1 MIINADEIIAQ
12 QLNATGTSTMQ
23 FAGGHHTQITQAT
36 VSAVPEDSRITLDG
50 EWHVKY
56 YPFEENEAAALT
68 GFENWQRKT
77 QPGKICYADPEA
89 ESLDIPNWDRVG
101 LKHIDDND
109 GAIIVR
115 KITVP
120 ENWSGMKII
129 LRFEAIYPAG
139 IIYVNG
145 KKVAEQY
152 SGLTPLEADVSSLAQ
167 PGGEAI
173 ISVRLLRKHR
183 FIKMDMPRHS
193 LEFAGLAQS
202 ACLFAVPA
210 VHVRDYHLISELT
223 PDFKKGQLKGT
234 VNIAGD
240 APARL
245 CVKLTKDG
253 KTVAS
258 CACEVAAGQQE
269 CTVNMT
275 VENPELWN
283 DEYPNLYNVSL
294 SLESTDGTCKYGYRT
309 GFRRLELSPE
319 GAKLNGTFVKF
330 RGVNHLSFHPQGGL
344 FTPSDWLRSNLELMK
359 KANVNAIR
367 THFTGPSELCDLCD
381 EMGIYLLQEIPI
393 DWGTNYIHD
402 PEWTGPA
409 MHRIESVIK
418 RDRHHPSLMV
428 WSVGNENMPE
438 SAAVAADGWNH
449 LRIYDQFCH
458 LLDPSRPTMFPP
470 PGPANKIEGIFELR
484 VGDIADTHYSFNH
497 ARKFLQ
503 EGRIANPDSWEAN
516 HTEMTSEEAL
526 ERGWSGCWFSSEW
539 GIANMIPDLLN
550 SPYAN
555 IIDDFQED
563 IFSGR
568 NSLQVCQDRLER
580 EWGLMRSE
588 KSCLGGAYF
597 PWISCSAGDVP
608 WGWMRFGEDADWG
621 VVCGD
626 LTVKPYFWALRK
638 AFSPVHFPSRLIWRK
653 GQNDINFEVQN
664 QFNAID
670 LKDCTFRLQFNRAG
684 KWMTMI
690 RKFTDVKVSCPPGDK
705 TIVRLPLTDDSLRT
719 HLDDNGALMFR
730 ITLLD
735 PKGFKVTVAET
746 LVLPEGQARPGD
758 QTMPIGP
765 DAIL

>member
-1 MIINADEIIAQ
+1 MIINADEIIAR

-23 FAGGHHTQITQAT
+23 FAGGHQTQITQAT
-36 VSAVPEDSRITLDG
+36 VSAVPEDSRVTLDG

-56 YPFEENEAAALT
+56 YPFEENEASALT
-68 GFENWQRKT
+68 GFENWQLKT

-89 ESLDIPNWDRVG
+89 ESQDIPNWDRVG
-101 LKHIDDND
+101 LKHINDND

-152 SGLTPLEADVSSLAQ
+152 SGLTPLETDVSSLVQ
-167 PGGEAI
+167 PGDEAI

-269 CTVNMT
+269 CAVDMT

-294 SLESTDGTCKYGYRT
+294 SLESTGGTCKYGYKT

-319 GAKLNGTFVKF
+319 GAKLNGKFVKF

-359 KANVNAIR
+359 KSQCKRYPHSLYRIR
-367 THFTGPSELCDLCD
+367 
-381 EMGIYLLQEIPI
+381 Q
-393 DWGTNYIHD
+393 
-402 PEWTGPA
+402 A
-409 MHRIESVIK
+409 VRSV
-418 RDRHHPSLMV
+418 
-428 WSVGNENMPE
+428 
-438 SAAVAADGWNH
+438 
-449 LRIYDQFCH
+449 
-458 LLDPSRPTMFPP
+458 
-470 PGPANKIEGIFELR
+470 
-484 VGDIADTHYSFNH
+484 
-497 ARKFLQ
+497 
-503 EGRIANPDSWEAN
+503 
-516 HTEMTSEEAL
+516 
-526 ERGWSGCWFSSEW
+526 
-539 GIANMIPDLLN
+539 
-550 SPYAN
+550 
-555 IIDDFQED
+555 
-563 IFSGR
+563 
-568 NSLQVCQDRLER
+568 
-580 EWGLMRSE
+580 
-588 KSCLGGAYF
+588 
-597 PWISCSAGDVP
+597 
-608 WGWMRFGEDADWG
+608 
-621 VVCGD
+621 
-626 LTVKPYFWALRK
+626 
-638 AFSPVHFPSRLIWRK
+638 
-653 GQNDINFEVQN
+653 
-664 QFNAID
+664 
-670 LKDCTFRLQFNRAG
+670 
-684 KWMTMI
+684 
-690 RKFTDVKVSCPPGDK
+690 
-705 TIVRLPLTDDSLRT
+705 
-719 HLDDNGALMFR
+719 
-730 ITLLD
+730 
-735 PKGFKVTVAET
+735 
-746 LVLPEGQARPGD
+746 
-758 QTMPIGP
+758 
-765 DAIL
+765 